1 MSENKTQMIR
11 LRIKEI
17 AQEKKISMNK
27 LSRLSDV
34 SLNTVAKI
42 YKDPHYNINSHT
54 LDKIARALG
63 VTPSS
68 LMEQEPDPPTS
79 SQEQE

>member
-1 MSENKTQMIR
+1 MSEIKTQMIR

-27 LSRLSDV
+27 LSRMSDV

-42 YKDPHYNINSHT
+42 YKNPHYNINAHT

-63 VTPSS
+63 VSSHDLLVDEDTPKEG
-68 LMEQEPDPPTS
+68 M
-79 SQEQE
+79 